1 MVSQTAGLVRKKK
14 LPSKSPALLGLKEY
28 IVILTKFKIRF
39 HQIMQMILF
48 SAFRIKNFFE
58 LVKD

>member
-1 MVSQTAGLVRKKK
+1 MVSQTAGFVRKKK

-39 HQIMQMILF
+39 HQKMQMILF